1 MPTQTK
7 IFHFHV
13 GYYRICKTDS
23 LFAHWVFEDNN
34 PSASLHVKTMTE
46 QFKPKGILKGH
57 SGWVTQI
64 ATTQANPDMILSA
77 SRGTARDLTI
87 MT

>member
-1 MPTQTK
+1 
-7 IFHFHV
+7 
-13 GYYRICKTDS
+13 
-23 LFAHWVFEDNN
+23 
-34 PSASLHVKTMTE
+34 MTE

-77 SRGTARDLTI
+77 SRGIARDIAKSLVSHKAEINVIFFYVQISQLLYGNSQRTMQI
-87 MT
+87 MG

>member
-1 MPTQTK
+1 MK
-7 IFHFHV
+7 
-13 GYYRICKTDS
+13 
-23 LFAHWVFEDNN
+23 A
-34 PSASLHVKTMTE
+34 MTE

-77 SRGTARDLTI
+77 SRGIARDIAKSLI
-87 MT
+87 AQSGDKCEFLLRSK

>member
-1 MPTQTK
+1 MK
-7 IFHFHV
+7 
-13 GYYRICKTDS
+13 
-23 LFAHWVFEDNN
+23 A
-34 PSASLHVKTMTE
+34 MTE

-77 SRGTARDLTI
+77 SRGIARDIANRPLSHKVEI
-87 MT
+87 NVNLFVF

>member
-1 MPTQTK
+1 
-7 IFHFHV
+7 
-13 GYYRICKTDS
+13 
-23 LFAHWVFEDNN
+23 
-34 PSASLHVKTMTE
+34 MTE

-77 SRGTARDLTI
+77 SRGIARDIANEPLSHKAEI
-87 MT
+87 NVNLFVF